1 MNFWIKENLYIV
13 IAAALFS
20 PIAPWIL
27 RTLFKEPRTEL
38 QKRLINDSVIIVCA
52 IAVIGIVFNITVMM
66 K

>member
-20 PIAPWIL
+20 PVAPWIL

-38 QKRLINDSVIIVCA
+38 QKHLINDSVIIVWA
-52 IAVIGIVFNITVMM
+52 IAVIGIVFNVIVMM

>member
-38 QKRLINDSVIIVCA
+38 QKHLISDSVIIVWA
-52 IAVIGIVFNITVMM
+52 IAVIGIVFNVTVMM

>member
-1 MNFWIKENLYIV
+1 MNFWVKENLYIV

-20 PIAPWIL
+20 PVAPWIL

-38 QKRLINDSVIIVCA
+38 QEHLISDSTIIVWA

>member
-1 MNFWIKENLYIV
+1 MNFWVKENLYIV

-20 PIAPWIL
+20 PVAPWIF

-38 QKRLINDSVIIVCA
+38 QEHIIKDSPIIIWA
-52 IAVIGIVFNITVMM
+52 IAVVGIAFNAFVMM

>member
-1 MNFWIKENLYIV
+1 MNFWIKENLYIM

-27 RTLFKEPRTEL
+27 KTLFKEPRMEL
-38 QKRLINDSVIIVCA
+38 QKHLINDSMIIVWA
-52 IAVIGIVFNITVMM
+52 IAVIDIVFNVTVMM

>member
-38 QKRLINDSVIIVCA
+38 QKRLINDSVIIVWA

>member
-1 MNFWIKENLYIV
+1 MNFWVKENLYIV

-20 PIAPWIL
+20 PVAPWIL

-38 QKRLINDSVIIVCA
+38 QEHLISDSVIIVWA
-52 IAVIGIVFNITVMM
+52 IAVIGIVFNATVMM